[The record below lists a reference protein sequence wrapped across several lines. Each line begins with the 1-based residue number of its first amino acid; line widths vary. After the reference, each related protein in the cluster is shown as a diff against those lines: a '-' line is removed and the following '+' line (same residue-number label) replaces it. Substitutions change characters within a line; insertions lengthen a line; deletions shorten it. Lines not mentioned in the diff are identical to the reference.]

1 MRAPALTVKV
11 ACLILSCASLAN
23 GADSVRYLPAVCVS
37 PS

>member
-1 MRAPALTVKV
+1 MQSSFPYLKF
-11 ACLILSCASLAN
+11 LAN